1 MDCIVLGVAKS
12 WTRLSDF
19 HFPSLYMHPINRYT
33 CCASTMGPAITSV
46 VSANAVKNWKSGKQW
61 EGQDIEG
68 QICFWIV
75 VLEKTLESP
84 LDCKEIKPVNSKG
97 NQLWIFIQ
105 GVMLKLKLQNFGHVM
120 QRADSLENTL
130 ILGKIEDKRRRGW
143 QRMRWLNSII
153 SSMDMNLSKCQEI
166 VENREA
172 WFAIIHA
179 VAKSWMWLSD
189 WATPPPPTIFCF
201 FSILLEAPLPPS
213 SVTLLHLNKFHSLLH
228 KASSI
233 YTND

>member
-1 MDCIVLGVAKS
+1 MQETRVWRSSGEGHGNLLQYSCLENPMDREARWATMHGVTKS
-12 WTRLSDF
+12 WTWLRVTNT
-19 HFPSLYMHPINRYT
+19 H
-33 CCASTMGPAITSV
+33 
-46 VSANAVKNWKSGKQW
+46 
-61 EGQDIEG
+61 
-68 QICFWIV
+68 
-75 VLEKTLESP
+75 TL
-84 LDCKEIKPVNSKG
+84 
-97 NQLWIFIQ
+97 
-105 GVMLKLKLQNFGHVM
+105 M
-120 QRADSLENTL
+120 
-130 ILGKIEDKRRRGW
+130 LGKIEGQRRRGQ
-143 QRMRWLNSII
+143 QRMRWLYNLMN
-153 SSMDMNLSKCQEI
+153 SMDINLSKYQEI